1 MVVPICP
8 WVSTRMQFVS
18 CSFPSRSRL
27 VFVQC
32 ATADPDHR
40 ARALIVGG
48 GIANFTDVAAT
59 FNGIIKAFRE
69 KQDQI
74 KAANMRIFVRRGG
87 PNYKIGLQR
96 MKALGEE
103 IAVPIEVRPGGQ
115 EPE

>member
-1 MVVPICP
+1 
-8 WVSTRMQFVS
+8 
-18 CSFPSRSRL
+18 
-27 VFVQC
+27 
-32 ATADPDHR
+32 
-40 ARALIVGG
+40 VGG

-115 EPE
+115 EPKQVASEVDWKELTLSKDNICNMRHSKDFATTL